1 MAAQT
6 LAGMRGPVDVRE
18 PDMDPVSA
26 SAQALDA
33 HGHNIYLDSSI
44 SFEAY
49 HFWAERAREEEKH
62 FETESV
68 ATQFK
73 KLFSRE
79 KKQQQQQLVLPDDSA
94 PIATAEK
101 DGSSPAPDKDSE
113 ARFGITAGE
122 WEHANR
128 AARTATWTTI
138 FYLITTDILG
148 PYAVPWALA
157 QMGYGPGITLYVV
170 FAGFAAYGG
179 FLLWWQFVGLDSPKY
194 PLRNYG
200 DLGFRVYGNWA
211 RQIINV
217 LQSCQFFLNVTLLI
231 VTEGQGL
238 AQMAQGPS
246 GNGFLC
252 FVVAQLIFMLLGF
265 LLGQIRTLQRL
276 GFLANVAVW
285 LNVFVIIMSM
295 IVIPIYGP
303 KVAAFSSYKVPP
315 GQPISVTAYW
325 PEGSTVTDH
334 INGLMNAVFAYGGAT
349 LFVELMAE
357 MRRPMDFYKGF
368 ICAEIF
374 IFVVYITIGTVVYSF
389 QGQYTYNPVYQGIPN
404 SAYAWQTVGNAIAF
418 ISGLIAA
425 LLYGNIGVKI
435 LYAAVLRDVFGFPP
449 LETRVGKI
457 TWIIMVPVYW
467 ACAFLIAAAVP
478 QISYLGAF
486 VGAAFILQF
495 SYTFPPILQV
505 GYNVQKDAMLP
516 EEVFDPATGEVN
528 RVDSGFRRIV
538 RGYMKKPFRN
548 TFDSIYFVCSL
559 ATAGLGMYAAIIGMS
574 DAFSSNSL
582 TSFTCINPA
591 G

>member
-148 PYAVPWALA
+148 PYTVPWALA

-217 LQSCQFFLNVTLLI
+217 LQSCQFPKCDAIDRHRGSRIGTDGAG
-231 VTEGQGL
+231 TEWKRILVLCGRAADFHVVGL
-238 AQMAQGPS
+238 SAWSNSYAP
-246 GNGFLC
+246 
-252 FVVAQLIFMLLGF
+252 AAWI
-265 LLGQIRTLQRL
+265 LGQRR
-276 GFLANVAVW
+276 
-285 LNVFVIIMSM
+285 
-295 IVIPIYGP
+295 
-303 KVAAFSSYKVPP
+303 
-315 GQPISVTAYW
+315 
-325 PEGSTVTDH
+325 
-334 INGLMNAVFAYGGAT
+334 GL
-349 LFVELMAE
+349 VE
-357 MRRPMDFYKGF
+357 
-368 ICAEIF
+368 C
-374 IFVVYITIGTVVYSF
+374 
-389 QGQYTYNPVYQGIPN
+389 
-404 SAYAWQTVGNAIAF
+404 
-418 ISGLIAA
+418 
-425 LLYGNIGVKI
+425 
-435 LYAAVLRDVFGFPP
+435 LRHH
-449 LETRVGKI
+449 
-457 TWIIMVPVYW
+457 Y
-467 ACAFLIAAAVP
+467 
-478 QISYLGAF
+478 
-486 VGAAFILQF
+486 
-495 SYTFPPILQV
+495 
-505 GYNVQKDAMLP
+505 
-516 EEVFDPATGEVN
+516 
-528 RVDSGFRRIV
+528 VD
-538 RGYMKKPFRN
+538 
-548 TFDSIYFVCSL
+548 DCH
-559 ATAGLGMYAAIIGMS
+559 S
-574 DAFSSNSL
+574 DLWSE
-582 TSFTCINPA
+582 
-591 G
+591 